1 MANPG
6 PYQMGQPMGGAPMQ
20 NMGGPPMGQMGMMRP
35 PTRQGTSKIVPVVV
49 SAGLAVGVFCGLLF
63 GLGTGSHSV
72 AAPEKAS
79 NNAKRDEVQVFDP
92 QRESLANPN
101 VKIPDKNA
109 PKPAAGSGSNAV
121 AQAGSGSGSAAEPP
135 AVKPTKLVVE
145 IKPEA
150 AAQTAKVLVDDK
162 PIEGLSTE
170 IALDAGAPKKVK
182 VTVKANGYKD
192 VEQEVDVEGESV
204 TVKLDLI
211 KGRSTPT
218 GNVATPGTGEG
229 GGTTATTG
237 GTGGTARP
245 PTTGGTGGGAA
256 TGGGGGGGGGSKASG
271 GTKSNTNS
279 NSGKSGKSGKGS
291 GGLIDI

>member
-6 PYQMGQPMGGAPMQ
+6 PYQMGQPMGAP
-20 NMGGPPMGQMGMMRP
+20 NMGGPPMGQMGMMPRP
-35 PTRQGTSKIVPVVV
+35 PMRQGTSKMVPVVV

-79 NNAKRDEVQVFDP
+79 NNAKRDEVQVFQP
-92 QRESLANPN
+92 ESLANPN
-101 VKIPDKNA
+101 VKVPDKNA
-109 PKPAAGSGSNAV
+109 PKAGSNAGSGAV
-121 AQAGSGSGSAAEPP
+121 AQAGAGSGSAAEPT
-135 AVKPTKLVVE
+135 VKPTKLVVE

-150 AAQTAKVLVDDK
+150 AAQAAKVLVDDK

-170 IALDAGAPKKVK
+170 IPLEAGASKKVK
-182 VTVKANGYKD
+182 VTVKATGYKD
-192 VEQEVDVEGESV
+192 IEQEVDVEGESV

-211 KGRSTPT
+211 KGRSAPT
-218 GNVATPGTGEG
+218 GTAGTHGTGAG
-229 GGTTATTG
+229 GGATATTG
-237 GTGGTARP
+237 STGGTAQT
-245 PTTGGTGGGAA
+245 PTSGGTGGGA
-256 TGGGGGGGGGSKASG
+256 TTSGGGGGGGGKASG
-271 GTKSNTNS
+271 GTKSNS

>member
-20 NMGGPPMGQMGMMRP
+20 NMGGPPMGQMGMMPRP
-35 PTRQGTSKIVPVVV
+35 PMRQGTSKIVPVVV

-63 GLGTGSHSV
+63 GLGTAKTV

-79 NNAKRDEVQVFDP
+79 NNAKRADEVQVFQP
-92 QRESLANPN
+92 ESHANPN

-109 PKPAAGSGSNAV
+109 PKAGSNAGSNAV
-121 AQAGSGSGSAAEPP
+121 AQAGTGSAAAAEP

-150 AAQTAKVLVDDK
+150 AAQTAKVLIDGN

-170 IALDAGAPKKVK
+170 FALDPGTSKKVK

-192 VEQEVDVEGESV
+192 IEQEVDVEGESV

-218 GNVATPGTGEG
+218 ATAATGEG
-229 GGTTATTG
+229 GGATTG
-237 GTGGTARP
+237 GAAQTPTA
-245 PTTGGTGGGAA
+245 GGTGATGA
-256 TGGGGGGGGGSKASG
+256 TGGGGGGTGGGSKASG
-271 GTKSNTNS
+271 GTKSNSNS
-279 NSGKSGKSGKGS
+279 NSGKSGKSSKGS